1 MVLKQPKRDKRT
13 DTYKGSISL
22 INVLVLLLFPSKN
35 NNYFINGHKVKINV
49 VRHYETRLMKH
60 IFIDT
65 NIFLHFENFEK
76 IDWLNEF
83 NVETCKLIIPPIV
96 IDELDKKK
104 IGTSKISNK
113 ARVILNRFEELSE
126 KENSLIKENVFF
138 EILLNKPSKLIY
150 EVNDLNFDEQDH
162 RLIASIIDFRDKSGH
177 LDIELCTNDIGP
189 RLRAQQYGIRAL
201 KLNEKYLLPTQISEE
216 AKRIKILEN
225 ENLLLKTRI
234 PSVKLKFENLKEF
247 IKINVSP
254 NNNLDFESFKCKRLM
269 Q

>member
-1 MVLKQPKRDKRT
+1 M
-13 DTYKGSISL
+13 
-22 INVLVLLLFPSKN
+22 
-35 NNYFINGHKVKINV
+35 
-49 VRHYETRLMKH
+49 
-60 IFIDT
+60 
-65 NIFLHFENFEK
+65 
-76 IDWLNEF
+76 
-83 NVETCKLIIPPIV
+83 
-96 IDELDKKK
+96 
-104 IGTSKISNK
+104 
-113 ARVILNRFEELSE
+113 
-126 KENSLIKENVFF
+126 
-138 EILLNKPSKLIY
+138 
-150 EVNDLNFDEQDH
+150 
-162 RLIASIIDFRDKSGH
+162 
-177 LDIELCTNDIGP
+177 CTNDIGP